1 MPTEE
6 QEQPTLTSQD
16 IKALDLDAP
25 TKFLNLSLRQI
36 HDWEA
41 RHRQFCR
48 LTHRQ
53 PCTCSAWE

>member
-6 QEQPTLTSQD
+6 QEQPLLTPQD

-41 RHRQFCR
+41 RHANFCR